1 MKGEKSKTQKEGEG
15 PLGCSKALQD
25 EQTTPEYFRYSMVI
39 LATCVAGTEV
49 LGRYPALRTMTELW
63 ITKTCFMIYEECY
76 HKAKRKVIIAM
87 NMTLIRPRVRSI
99 FVASLFTNTSTCSCL
114 CMRMLSNCSAKPAM
128 SQTSKATSSFHH
140 IKEQK

>member
-1 MKGEKSKTQKEGEG
+1 MAGASAAPKDVQIEKCKSMKTGEMKGEKSKTQKEGEG

-63 ITKTCFMIYEECY
+63 ITKTCF
-76 HKAKRKVIIAM
+76 
-87 NMTLIRPRVRSI
+87 
-99 FVASLFTNTSTCSCL
+99 
-114 CMRMLSNCSAKPAM
+114 
-128 SQTSKATSSFHH
+128 
-140 IKEQK
+140 